1 LWRLRLNA
9 NKKIIFAKT
18 LFMMSYSCKTTL
30 IYISFLLCLVFT
42 ACNRNKKVDVSN
54 IPIDVKIERFDQDFD
69 LLRTKPLTPQIAVL
83 QNKYGVFYQDFIE
96 RIIKIGST
104 ADTNYYKNLRDVFA
118 GKAYTD
124 LKHDVDAAYPNM
136 DKQDIKLT
144 DAFRRI
150 KYYYP
155 QKKLPKVYTY
165 ISGFQA
171 QTSIGDGYFAI
182 GLDLFLGANSRFY
195 PALVESFP
203 HYISRRFTP
212 DNITPRVMEG
222 IAREDMFPE
231 NDQDNSLL
239 SKMVYNGKILYFM
252 DKTMPDVP
260 DSTKIGYTAQQI
272 KWCESF
278 KANIWGYFLEENL
291 LYETDFQKIQKYLNE
306 APFTPGLGDKN
317 DSAPKLAVWTGW
329 QIVKQ
334 YMDKHPNITLPQL
347 MADRDAQKILNES
360 KYRPKNASE

>member
-1 LWRLRLNA
+1 
-9 NKKIIFAKT
+9 
-18 LFMMSYSCKTTL
+18 MSYSYKTTI
-30 IYISFLLCLVFT
+30 IYGSFLLCLIFT
-42 ACNRNKKVDVSN
+42 ACKRNKKIDVSN
-54 IPIDVKIERFDQDFD
+54 IPVDVKIARFDNDFD
-69 LLRTKPLTPQIAVL
+69 QLRTKPLTPHITLL
-83 QNKYGVFYQDFIE
+83 QNKYGLFYQDFIE

-124 LKHDVDAAYPNM
+124 LKHDVDAAFPSLT
-136 DKQDIKLT
+136 KQNTELT

-155 QKKLPKVYTY
+155 QKHLPKVYAY
-165 ISGFQA
+165 FSGFQT
-171 QTSIGDGYFAI
+171 QTSIGDGYVGI
-182 GLDLFLGANSRFY
+182 GLDLFLGADSRFY

-212 DNITPRVMEG
+212 DNITPRVVEV

-231 NDQDNSLL
+231 DDKDNSLL
-239 SKMVYNGKILYFM
+239 SKMIYNGKILYFM
-252 DKTMPDVP
+252 DQTMPDVP
-260 DSTKIGYTAQQI
+260 DSTKIGYTDKQV
-272 KWCESF
+272 KWCKEF
-278 KANIWGYFLEENL
+278 KGSIWGYFLEENL

-306 APFTPGLGDKN
+306 APFTPGIGDN
-317 DSAPKLAVWTGW
+317 NESAPKLAIWTGW

-360 KYRPKNASE
+360 KYRPKNGGE